1 MGEPTTPHRGDEL
14 VDLALGHVDARRRAE
29 LTAHLL
35 ECPACRHDYDELSAA
50 VADLTTAVPPV
61 QPPVGFDAQV
71 LPRLGAAAASRRTW
85 DRRWLAVAAAA
96 LVLLAAAGAFLAVR
110 ARDDAAL
117 ATVVPLQLEDGA
129 GVGTVSLR
137 EVDGEPVMVVA
148 LTEAPEGVSYTCR
161 TFLRDGTVVD
171 SKPWPAVPDGAW
183 IVEVPA
189 GAADVERVELVVTG
203 TDHVWS
209 SARL

>member
-1 MGEPTTPHRGDEL
+1 MFGPR
-14 VDLALGHVDARRRAE
+14 LADTSIVKRFL
-29 LTAHLL
+29 
-35 ECPACRHDYDELSAA
+35 P
-50 VADLTTAVPPV
+50 TAV
-61 QPPVGFDAQV
+61 
-71 LPRLGAAAASRRTW
+71 
-85 DRRWLAVAAAA
+85 AA
-96 LVLLAAAGAFLAVR
+96 LVLVAAAGAFLAVR

-161 TFLRDGTVVD
+161 TFLRDGTVVA
-171 SKPWPAVPDGAW
+171 SEPWPAVPDGAW
-183 IVEVPA
+183 IVDVPA

-203 TDHVWS
+203 TDKVWS